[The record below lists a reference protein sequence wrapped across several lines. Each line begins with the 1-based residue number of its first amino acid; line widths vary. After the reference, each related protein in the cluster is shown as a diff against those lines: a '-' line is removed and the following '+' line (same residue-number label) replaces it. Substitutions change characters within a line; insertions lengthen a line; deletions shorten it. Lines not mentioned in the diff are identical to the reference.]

1 MLKIIQSH
9 EKISPYS
16 TNLDLNNIFLAWE
29 NRIKD
34 LCIIYEQ
41 LKPFK
46 KINKLLITE
55 CGNPFH
61 KILAASFKDK
71 GTEVI
76 NFTHGNDFCYVD
88 QRWTLNY
95 LISTCNQYAFE
106 TKKLAS
112 TFKNKRK
119 NLVLASKENIKYIGI
134 NTFQYFKK

>member
-1 MLKIIQSH
+1 MGRLNWKNNKETINNKEIIRKVEYLSNNLIKPMLKIIQSH

-71 GTEVI
+71 DTEVI

-88 QRWTLNY
+88 QKMDTQLLNIY
-95 LISTCNQYAFE
+95 M
-106 TKKLAS
+106 
-112 TFKNKRK
+112 
-119 NLVLASKENIKYIGI
+119 
-134 NTFQYFKK
+134 